1 MTAQQ
6 KEVTQ
11 FVEFLKSQDLK
22 LTPQRMRIAETVF
35 STHEHFTPEELYVMV
50 KKREPLVGRVTVY
63 RTLEHLVES
72 GMVEELSI
80 KKGVATYE
88 HVTGHRHHDHLVCVE
103 CGKVVELA
111 SERLEKVKK
120 EESAV
125 PGWSVLSHSLKVYG
139 VCPDCSRAPK
149 GKMKGSSTK
158 TA

>member
-1 MTAQQ
+1 MQAQT

-11 FVEFLKSQDLK
+11 FVDFLKANDLK

-35 STHEHFTPEELYVMV
+35 ATHEHFTPEELYVMV

-80 KKGVATYE
+80 RKGVATYE
-88 HVTGHRHHDHLVCVE
+88 HVAGHRHHDHLLCIE
-103 CGKVVELA
+103 CNQVVELA

-120 EESAV
+120 EESQV
-125 PGWSVLSHSLKVYG
+125 PGWTVVSHSLKVYG
-139 VCPDCSRAPK
+139 ICPDCS
-149 GKMKGSSTK
+149 KGSKESAAKTK
-158 TA
+158 AGKA

>member
-1 MTAQQ
+1 MPSTAAT
-6 KEVTQ
+6 KEVSQ
-11 FVEFLKSQDLK
+11 FVDFLKEHDLK

-35 STHEHFTPEELYVMV
+35 ATHDHFTAEELYLLV

-88 HVTGHRHHDHLVCVE
+88 HTAGHRHHDHLVCVE
-103 CGKVVELA
+103 CSKIVELA

-120 EESAV
+120 EEGEAS
-125 PGWSVLSHSLKVYG
+125 GWRVMSHSLKMYG
-139 VCPDCSRAPK
+139 VCPECAKVPK
-149 GKMKGSSTK
+149 KAVK
-158 TA
+158 A